1 MMRWTQVGLIG
12 GLVGWAKAP
21 FAPCPRADR
30 QYIAASTWARFA
42 LPTLRVFALM
52 RGLVGWAKALFAPCP
67 RADRGHIAAPT
78 WARFALPTLR
88 VCLTVTCWAA
98 SANAEDYPSR
108 AITLV
113 VPYAAGGGN
122 DVMARVVSEKMSRSL
137 GQQIVIENR
146 AGAGG
151 SNATRQVARSAP
163 DGYTLLIGGTGTL
176 GVNPTL
182 YNNVGYDPRK
192 DFAPVGLIGTGA
204 LVVLINPTVPA
215 RSIGELIALA
225 RSESGKLNYA
235 SAGVGSGIHLGTV
248 LFEQMADIKLTHVP
262 YRGSAPALTDLMGG
276 HVAIYFSSLPPAI
289 GLARD
294 GKVRALAVTGGKR
307 SEVFPDL
314 PTVAEA
320 GLPGYESV
328 LHYGIVAPAG
338 TPRPIID
345 KLNAAL
351 RDALDAADTK
361 QRMATDGT
369 EPLPSTP
376 DQYAADIDR
385 EETKWSAIVKKS
397 GAKAE

>member
-1 MMRWTQVGLIG
+1 MAMRMHV
-12 GLVGWAKAP
+12 
-21 FAPCPRADR
+21 
-30 QYIAASTWARFA
+30 RFA
-42 LPTLRVFALM
+42 AMLSAL
-52 RGLVGWAKALFAPCP
+52 
-67 RADRGHIAAPT
+67 AA
-78 WARFALPTLR
+78 
-88 VCLTVTCWAA
+88 AA
-98 SANAEDYPSR
+98 IMPANAQDYPSR
-108 AITLV
+108 SITLV

-122 DVMARVVSEKMSRSL
+122 DTMARVVAEKMSRTL

-151 SNATRQVARSAP
+151 SNATRQVARSTP
-163 DGYTLLIGGTGTL
+163 DGYTLVLGGTGTL

-182 YNNVGYDPRK
+182 YSNVGYDSRK
-192 DFAPVGLIGTGA
+192 DFAPVGLIGTSA
-204 LVVLINPTVPA
+204 LIVLVNPGLPA
-215 RSIGELIALA
+215 HSIGELIALA
-225 RSESGKLNYA
+225 KAAPGKLNYA

-248 LFEQMADIKLTHVP
+248 LFEQMAAIKFTHVP

-294 GKVRALAVTGGKR
+294 GKVRALAVTGTQR
-307 SEVFPDL
+307 SSVFPDL

-345 KLNAAL
+345 KLNGAL
-351 RDALDAADTK
+351 REALNAPDTK
-361 QRMATDGT
+361 ERMATDGT

-376 DQYAADIDR
+376 DEYAADIDR